1 MDELNIVAEVTMA
14 RILLPK
20 SRPILKMRFI
30 ERIGQRETTV
40 VS

>member
-1 MDELNIVAEVTMA
+1 MDELNIIAEVLTIA

-30 ERIGQRETTV
+30 ERIGQRETV